1 MANNK
6 KNTASQNSKNSENQS
21 LAGKKSKVTLVNLK
35 TSRGSKAKA
44 LASSTVGKC
53 LIFLFETG

>member
-6 KNTASQNSKNSENQS
+6 KNTASQNSQNSENQS
-21 LAGKKSKVTLVNLK
+21 LAGKKSKGALVNLK

-44 LASSTVGKC
+44 SSTVGK
-53 LIFLFETG
+53 